1 VQVEN
6 QVRSFPGKQVKCK
19 CKTPKNNRIQ
29 YEEDITFP
37 KVIEDYGFV

>member
-1 VQVEN
+1 VEN
-6 QVRSFPGKQVKCK
+6 QVRSSPGKQVKCK

-29 YEEDITFP
+29 YEDITSP